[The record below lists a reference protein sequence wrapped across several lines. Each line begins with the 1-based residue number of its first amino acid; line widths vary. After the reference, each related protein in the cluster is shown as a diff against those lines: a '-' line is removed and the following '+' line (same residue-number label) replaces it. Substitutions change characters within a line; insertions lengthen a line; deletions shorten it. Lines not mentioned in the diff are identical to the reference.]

1 MDTSLP
7 SFSANNSQIVR
18 YSVVLPTMTEPD
30 SLVAVRELLQSH
42 NLVVD
47 RVAPGEAV
55 VASATGSEPDW
66 PTIKS
71 ALKDA
76 GYAVEH
82 TTTVEE

>member
-18 YSVVLPTMTEPD
+18 YNIQLPSMLEPD
-30 SLVAVRELLQSH
+30 SLVSVREVLQSH

-66 PTIKS
+66 PTIKD
-71 ALKDA
+71 ALKAA
-76 GYAVEH
+76 GHPVEH
-82 TTTVEE
+82 TATVEE